1 MDAETAKW
9 VLGIAIAVIG
19 FFLKSLHTKVDN
31 AVSKMEMQSVIAEL
45 KKDHEQ
51 DRREFRDNQISMFQK
66 LELQQQLL
74 TQVATRVEMLV
85 ERDGQK

>member
-9 VLGIAIAVIG
+9 ILGIAIAVIG

-31 AVSKMEMQSVIAEL
+31 AVSKMELAAVINEL

-51 DRREFRDNQISMFQK
+51 DRKELRENQINIFQQ
-66 LELQQQLL
+66 LQIQQQLL
-74 TQVATRVEMLV
+74 TQVATKVEMLV
-85 ERDGQK
+85 ERDHKS